1 VSDEEPRPPEVAE
14 PIAPRPAVAKM
25 SEAPPRPERAVHGDD
40 ALPGWYR
47 TAAAASWRFVAI
59 IAAAGAVVYALAHLR
74 VVVLPIIV
82 ALLVSTL
89 LLPVVRWLK
98 GHGAPDALAA
108 AGSMLAAFL
117 LLVAVGTAVAPSIGN
132 QFGELRPRAEDGL
145 REATKVLADPPFNL
159 SEREI
164 RQNVD
169 KGIARLRQNG
179 GPLARGVQSGA
190 VILGEIITGLLI
202 TVLLT
207 FFLLKDGERMWAYFL
222 SLTGRRSRR
231 DADEIGTRV
240 YAALAGYV
248 RGIALVG
255 LVDAILI
262 GLALLVIGVPLV
274 VPIMVI
280 TFFAAFI
287 PLIGAFVAG
296 LVAVLIAL
304 VSGGV
309 IDAALVLGA
318 IVLVQQIEGHVLYP
332 LLMGRTVHLHPAAI
346 VVALAAGGILGGIVG
361 VFLAVPTAGIISVVI
376 EYARERPAPES
387 PLLDDAAATS

>member
-1 VSDEEPRPPEVAE
+1 MPDEEPRPPEAPDVPPPPPPAAVAE
-14 PIAPRPAVAKM
+14 RTV
-25 SEAPPRPERAVHGDD
+25 EALPERHGRSDE

-47 TAAAASWRFVAI
+47 TAAAVSWRFLAI
-59 IAAAGAVVYALAHLR
+59 VAAAGVVVYALVHLR

-82 ALLVSTL
+82 ALLASTL

-108 AGSMLAAFL
+108 AGSMLGAFL
-117 LLVAVGTAVAPSIGN
+117 LIVAIGTAVAPSIGD
-132 QFGELRPRAEDGL
+132 QFGDLRPRAEDGL
-145 REATKVLADPPFNL
+145 REATDVLADPPFNL

-169 KGIARLRQNG
+169 KGIARLRENG

-190 VILGEIITGLLI
+190 VILGEIVTGLLI

-207 FFLLKDGERMWAYFL
+207 FFLLKDGERMWGYFL
-222 SLTGRRSRR
+222 SLTGSRSRR
-231 DADEIGTRV
+231 DADEIGNRV

-255 LVDAILI
+255 LVDAVLI

-274 VPIMVI
+274 IPIMVI

-309 IDAALVLGA
+309 VDAALVLGA

-332 LLMGRTVHLHPAAI
+332 LLMGRTVHLHPAVI

-361 VFLAVPTAGIISVVI
+361 VFLAVPTAGILSVVL

-387 PLLDDAAATS
+387 PLLEG

>member
-1 VSDEEPRPPEVAE
+1 MAEEGTRESITGPAKPARD
-14 PIAPRPAVAKM
+14 AVAVE
-25 SEAPPRPERAVHGDD
+25 SSPALDRPRHGDV

-47 TAAAASWRFVAI
+47 TAGAASWRFVVI
-59 IAAAGAVVYALAHLR
+59 VAAVGAVGYALVYLR

-98 GHGAPDALAA
+98 GRGAPDALAA
-108 AGSMLAAFL
+108 AGAMLGAVL
-117 LLVAVGTAVAPSIGN
+117 LIVAIGAAVAPSIGD

-145 REATKVLADPPFNL
+145 RTASDVLADPPLNL

-164 RQNVD
+164 REKVD
-169 KGIARLRQNG
+169 DGIARLRENG

-190 VILGEIITGLLI
+190 VILGEIVTGLLI

-207 FFLLKDGERMWAYFL
+207 FFLLKDGERMWGYIL
-222 SLTGRRSRR
+222 SFTGDRSRR
-231 DADEIGTRV
+231 HADEIGTRV

-255 LVDAILI
+255 LVDAVLI
-262 GLALLVIGVPLV
+262 GFALLIIGVPLV
-274 VPIMVI
+274 IPIMVI

-287 PLIGAFVAG
+287 PLIGAFIAG

-309 IDAALVLGA
+309 LDAALVLAA
-318 IVLVQQIEGHVLYP
+318 IILVQQIEGHVLYP
-332 LLMGRTVHLHPAAI
+332 LLMGRTVHLHPAVI

-361 VFLAVPTAGIISVVI
+361 VFLAVPTAGIISVVL
-376 EYARERPAPES
+376 EYSRDRPAPES
-387 PLLDDAAATS
+387 PLLDDSVTTG